1 MGDGQELVQ
10 ENHRKRIRRALDAN
24 IRTQR
29 FRGNY
34 ALSPFPEA
42 DFRALVAKAVTA
54 VHLKNGSANSPPPL
68 ATTLEIS
75 MTKYVGIGAF
85 ILLGIIV
92 SFFTVS
98 NRSVLKFNDAT
109 VDDVTAVDS
118 QFEKI
123 TKLMAAYSDD
133 KNVDA
138 EILAK
143 EIATAES
150 EINSIFTKIEKVKVP
165 DSELCR
171 DFHGSVL
178 NYTKNSLVIMS
189 IYKDKVLPYIKLHNP
204 PSEKDSSAVED
215 MLSASIAED
224 ERLLEALTAAQAAM
238 AKKYKFK
245 LE

>member
-1 MGDGQELVQ
+1 M
-10 ENHRKRIRRALDAN
+10 
-24 IRTQR
+24 
-29 FRGNY
+29 
-34 ALSPFPEA
+34 
-42 DFRALVAKAVTA
+42 AKY
-54 VHLKNGSANSPPPL
+54 L
-68 ATTLEIS
+68 
-75 MTKYVGIGAF
+75 GIGAF

-98 NRSVLKFNDAT
+98 NRSVLKYNDAT
-109 VDDVTAVDS
+109 IDEVTAVDS

-123 TKLMAAYSDD
+123 TKIMEDYSGN

-138 EILAK
+138 DLLAK
-143 EIATAES
+143 EITIAES
-150 EINSIFTKIEKVKVP
+150 EMNRIFAKIETEKVP

-171 DFHGSVL
+171 DFHGSVI

-189 IYKDKVLPYIKLHNP
+189 VYKDKVLPYIKLHNP

-215 MLSASIAED
+215 MLFESIAED
-224 ERLLEALTAAQAAM
+224 ERLLAELSAAQAAM

>member
-1 MGDGQELVQ
+1 
-10 ENHRKRIRRALDAN
+10 
-24 IRTQR
+24 
-29 FRGNY
+29 
-34 ALSPFPEA
+34 
-42 DFRALVAKAVTA
+42 
-54 VHLKNGSANSPPPL
+54 
-68 ATTLEIS
+68 

-109 VDDVTAVDS
+109 IDEVTAVDS

-123 TKLMAAYSDD
+123 TKIMEDYSGK

-138 EILAK
+138 DLLAK
-143 EIATAES
+143 EITTAEGEMS
-150 EINSIFTKIEKVKVP
+150 RIFAKIETVKVP

-171 DFHGSVL
+171 DFHGGVL

-189 IYKDKVLPYIKLHNP
+189 VYKDKVLPYVKLHNP
-204 PSEKDSSAVED
+204 ASEKDSSAVED
-215 MLSASIAED
+215 MLSESIAED
-224 ERLLEALTAAQAAM
+224 ERLLAELSAAQAAM